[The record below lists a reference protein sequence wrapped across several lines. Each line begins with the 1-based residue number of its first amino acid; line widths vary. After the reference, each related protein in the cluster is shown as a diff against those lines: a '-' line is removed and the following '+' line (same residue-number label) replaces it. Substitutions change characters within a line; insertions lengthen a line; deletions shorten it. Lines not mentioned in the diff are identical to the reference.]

1 MMNRLLL
8 VFDQWIQFPIN
19 ESEFKFGQIETGTRF
34 NQGIAIFLM
43 SDIRLIIFLFQCA
56 AIAMRTTITDIRG
69 MRKRRADFF
78 LITLAKTEAVAAKAT
93 VSVLKTAMRLTDAS
107 EPAFKAMH
115 TVIHHADLRI
125 RGTITDKQM
134 VSNFAGDR
142 GGTFGK

>member
-1 MMNRLLL
+1 MTN
-8 VFDQWIQFPIN
+8 P
-19 ESEFKFGQIETGTRF
+19 ETMTTK
-34 NQGIAIFLM
+34 
-43 SDIRLIIFLFQCA
+43 
-56 AIAMRTTITDIRG
+56 TTIPLL
-69 MRKRRADFF
+69 K
-78 LITLAKTEAVAAKAT
+78 AA
-93 VSVLKTAMRLTDAS
+93 LRLTDKF